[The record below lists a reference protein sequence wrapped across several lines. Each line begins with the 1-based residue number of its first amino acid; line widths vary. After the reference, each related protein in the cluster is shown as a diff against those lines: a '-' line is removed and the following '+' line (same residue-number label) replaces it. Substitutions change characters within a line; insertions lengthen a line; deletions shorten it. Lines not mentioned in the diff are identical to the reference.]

1 MLVVRALFHLEMNK
15 LSFGENFD
23 YRNLKICLKYNKNT
37 SWAVKLLM
45 KPVTADTAYSR
56 KREAQI

>member
-1 MLVVRALFHLEMNK
+1 MLAARTLFHLEMNK
-15 LSFGENFD
+15 LSFRENFD

-37 SWAVKLLM
+37 SCAVKLLM
-45 KPVTADTAYSR
+45 KPAIADTAYSR